1 MKKLIQKPSNW
12 QDFES
17 LCKMLWGEI
26 WGIPDKIKQNGRL
39 GQEQCGVDVYGR
51 LKDSDKYSG
60 IQCKGKNDNLKSV
73 LTKKEIDTE
82 IENAKSFVPEL
93 ETFIFAT
100 TANKDVKIEQY
111 VREKDIESRKN
122 GGFEIL
128 LYCWEDI
135 SDLIETNRNTF
146 NYYVSKN
153 QFKTNF
159 EFELTFA
166 DGEKTNVITPKF
178 RKTTT
183 KYKLKTDSEIKHEK
197 AMLASMGIYQ
207 GTFAN
212 LPKPFPKTG
221 TNASWAK
228 VSLQF
233 KNIGSVVIEDFK
245 IYVTPDATKIR
256 EMKKELS
263 KSGLPI
269 LQMPSDPFWVFDDE
283 NYGIYKRKD
292 NAPLIQK
299 DPKNIT
305 FYLLVNRD
313 ASEIKIKY
321 ELLARDFNMED
332 ELTLKV
338 EPTYDLVEKI
348 IQVDTE
354 QELKPD
360 SVEIGDYI
368 K

>member
-39 GQEQCGVDVYGR
+39 GQLQSGVDIYGVP
-51 LKDSDKYSG
+51 KDKQKYSG
-60 IQCKGKNDNLKSV
+60 IQCKGKNDDLKSV
-73 LTKKEIDTE
+73 LTTKEIDTE
-82 IENAKSFVPEL
+82 INNAKTFVPAL

-100 TANKDVKIEQY
+100 TANKDVKLEQY
-111 VREKDIESRKN
+111 IREKDMESRAN

-135 SDLIETNRNTF
+135 SDLIETNRHTF

-166 DGEKTNVITPKF
+166 DGEKTNTISPKF

-183 KYKLKTDSEIKHEK
+183 KYALKSDPEIEHEK
-197 AMLASMGIYQ
+197 NVLASIGIYQ
-207 GTFAN
+207 GTFSN
-212 LPKPFPKTG
+212 LPKPSLRNG
-221 TNASWAK
+221 INASWAK
-228 VSLQF
+228 VNLQF
-233 KNIGSVVIEDFK
+233 KNTGSVTIEDFK
-245 IYVTPDATKIR
+245 IYVTPEKDKIR
-256 EMKKELS
+256 DMKHQLNS
-263 KSGLPI
+263 SGIPI
-269 LQMPSDPFWVFDDE
+269 LQMPHDPFYVFE
-283 NYGIYKRKD
+283 KEKYGVYKRTD

-299 DPKNIT
+299 DPKNIS
-305 FYLLVNRD
+305 FYLLVNWD
-313 ASEIKIKY
+313 ATEIKIKY
-321 ELLARDFNMED
+321 ELLARDFNIED
-332 ELTLKV
+332 ELTLIIA
-338 EPTYDLVEKI
+338 PTYDEVEKI
-348 IQVDTE
+348 VKVDT
-354 QELKPD
+354 QQD
-360 SVEIGDYI
+360 IQADTVEIGDYM